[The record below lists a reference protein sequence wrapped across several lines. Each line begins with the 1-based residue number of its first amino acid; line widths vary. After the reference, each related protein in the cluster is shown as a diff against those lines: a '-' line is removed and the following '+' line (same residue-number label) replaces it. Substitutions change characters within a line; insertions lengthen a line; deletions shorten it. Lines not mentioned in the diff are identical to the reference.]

1 MVAAAA
7 GGSLHPLE
15 QTLHALLA
23 QGKVPSVN
31 DLGGMEAI
39 AQSVSSVAASPIAAE
54 ILATIL
60 RSLSEA
66 GGDDALVWKE
76 PIGTLVQ
83 GAMVDTVLIEMIDA
97 TDACEHLPQLVI
109 EDVFMAF
116 LQKAT
121 NTSGAIS
128 AYARAIALEGA
139 FRLALTSRRRQL
151 RLLDMLLSITAADE
165 PQYLQY
171 AAKILGI
178 AHSHWREGEIVNV
191 LKGLVDCD
199 EAAYEA
205 TFELGMAGLAS
216 ALDEPQRDVAAS
228 FFNEALLWFNK
239 AKALRETAPEASLYS
254 ESLTLLTD
262 FEAQRT
268 KQELAERSQTI
279 HKAAFELLAWHTD
292 ASVPAWLGARHV
304 QAACWNS
311 LASTLVSLTES
322 LEEVSWWEPAVVIE
336 SQVLAAYSAGRTV
349 LKRNREGYLETLL
362 RPRIETSI
370 GRREGQAYLLK
381 RWVLQNRQH
390 ALVPEADAI
399 LSGIEHAI
407 SHGAEASRPFEAG
420 TVWAPVATV
429 LSQVHC
435 SEETEQRV
443 KELIANAFISS
454 LENLSGAEIDIFDHC
469 RSAVENHPDHRDN
482 IRGAKLFDTVLLWTV
497 RFLKNRLEMTR
508 KDDASVAYLFENA
521 GGTLPLESALQD
533 DYFRWLSTQTAA
545 GEIEATNLG
554 GGRADVAL
562 KTSGERIVIEVKREM
577 QNASFDTLAKSYAG
591 QTSEYQNVSIR
602 LGFLLVLDLTEAKRA
617 GAPHIRSLVECRPVM
632 RAGEGEPRYV
642 VIVKVPGRRYSP
654 SAVRADGSGSK
665 EYLKTAPNRA
675 AGK

>member
-178 AHSHWREGEIVNV
+178 AHSHWREGEIV
-191 LKGLVDCD
+191 K
-199 EAAYEA
+199 
-205 TFELGMAGLAS
+205 
-216 ALDEPQRDVAAS
+216 
-228 FFNEALLWFNK
+228 
-239 AKALRETAPEASLYS
+239 
-254 ESLTLLTD
+254 
-262 FEAQRT
+262 
-268 KQELAERSQTI
+268 
-279 HKAAFELLAWHTD
+279 
-292 ASVPAWLGARHV
+292 
-304 QAACWNS
+304 
-311 LASTLVSLTES
+311 
-322 LEEVSWWEPAVVIE
+322 
-336 SQVLAAYSAGRTV
+336 
-349 LKRNREGYLETLL
+349 ETLN
-362 RPRIETSI
+362 
-370 GRREGQAYLLK
+370 K
-381 RWVLQNRQH
+381 
-390 ALVPEADAI
+390 
-399 LSGIEHAI
+399 
-407 SHGAEASRPFEAG
+407 
-420 TVWAPVATV
+420 
-429 LSQVHC
+429 
-435 SEETEQRV
+435 
-443 KELIANAFISS
+443 
-454 LENLSGAEIDIFDHC
+454 
-469 RSAVENHPDHRDN
+469 
-482 IRGAKLFDTVLLWTV
+482 
-497 RFLKNRLEMTR
+497 
-508 KDDASVAYLFENA
+508 
-521 GGTLPLESALQD
+521 
-533 DYFRWLSTQTAA
+533 
-545 GEIEATNLG
+545 
-554 GGRADVAL
+554 
-562 KTSGERIVIEVKREM
+562 
-577 QNASFDTLAKSYAG
+577 
-591 QTSEYQNVSIR
+591 
-602 LGFLLVLDLTEAKRA
+602 
-617 GAPHIRSLVECRPVM
+617 
-632 RAGEGEPRYV
+632 
-642 VIVKVPGRRYSP
+642 
-654 SAVRADGSGSK
+654 
-665 EYLKTAPNRA
+665 
-675 AGK
+675 